1 MKAVLQKPR
10 ENQMGG
16 FFMHYA
22 LNSKLCN
29 DFEVL
34 EVGKLPPRSY
44 FIPFSSRKE
53 AFSCSLL
60 EKRYSSSYVKV
71 LNGLW
76 DFAYYD
82 NPNDLPLSFD
92 TSNVDFD
99 KIDVPSCW
107 QFRGY
112 GKPAYINLRYPFR
125 YNPPKVPTN
134 EPVKGYF
141 SVLDGFKRAPEGEYN
156 HIGLYRTFF
165 NVEDDV
171 EVVSKQYVLSFLGVC
186 SCLELYVNG
195 AFVGYSEESHNTA
208 EFDISKYIKKGQN
221 ELLVLVRRW
230 CNGTYLE
237 CQDMFRNNGIFR
249 DVLLRISNKAHI
261 WDIDFNTSKHDG
273 LYDATVIVKTK
284 GSLDVTVRLEGF
296 GLSLQETLSAN
307 NSSKNSKNENVND
320 VSNSVFDNT
329 LTFNFKNLKVNEW
342 NAETPNLYDVC
353 IETQDECIR
362 QREGFKDVCIKKRV
376 FLVNGKAI
384 KLKGVN
390 HHDTNPKNGYCMTP
404 KEIERD
410 IKLCKEFNIDTIRTS
425 HYAPDPLLLE
435 LASEYGIYIINEVD
449 LETHGVYVQ
458 KLPPSMNWLS
468 NNPKWKSRY
477 VDRAIR
483 HFNRDKV
490 LATPVVMWSLGNES
504 GDGCNTYAMYEYFKS
519 VSKIPVHYE
528 SAVHAKRKAYDVA
541 SQMYPPV
548 DAVKVAGDGTSKVK
562 QFNDRPYF
570 LCEYAHAMGVG
581 PGNIEGYWKEIY
593 SHESLMG
600 GCVWEMLDH
609 AVLHDDGSYTYGGD
623 HGEWIHDG
631 NFCVDGIFYPNRE
644 PSTGAWV
651 VRHAYR
657 PIRISWVKDLEFE
670 IFNTTG
676 FTNGS
681 SFKISVKIGSLP
693 SFDYVPNVAPL
704 QKTVVDFYPI
714 IEKSMDICDSK
725 IMDSYLTNGI
735 FEFRTYKNNIEVGVD
750 QIEFGKISL
759 STVASL
765 ASSTANS
772 TGNALELVKTIAG
785 ERPATILFRAATDND
800 KPLFRPNPMKKWYS
814 QKEEVFETKI
824 LDNGNGVVMSNIMA
838 AGNRFLC
845 VDTYT
850 KCEPHEGFDGA
861 VNISCILHSVSARG
875 FIPRFG
881 KTFKM
886 DSSFDN
892 VHWFGRAKESY
903 IDMKEQSPIE
913 ECFSHVLNMTEPNIR
928 PQESGNRCD
937 TRWVELENDVLILR
951 FDAVKEP
958 FNLGIKPY
966 SDLEL
971 TNMKHRSDEVRTG
984 TYVTLS
990 AFQQGIG
997 TGSCGPYTLKEHM
1010 FSAKKDYE
1018 LNFILSWKKKK

>member
-1 MKAVLQKPR
+1 
-10 ENQMGG
+10 
-16 FFMHYA
+16 MHYE

-29 DFEVL
+29 DFDVL

-44 FIPFSSRKE
+44 FIPFVSRKE
-53 AFSCSLL
+53 ALSCSLL
-60 EKRYSSSYVKV
+60 EKRYSSSLVKV
-71 LNGLW
+71 LNGMW

-82 NPNDLPLSFD
+82 NPNDLPLDFD
-92 TSNVDFD
+92 TSKVNFD

-112 GKPAYINLRYPFR
+112 GKPAYINLRYAFR

-165 NVEDDV
+165 EVEKVVNVENVEDI
-171 EVVSKQYVLSFLGVC
+171 SKKYVLSFLGVC

-208 EFDISKYIKKGQN
+208 EFDISNYIKTGQN
-221 ELLVLVRRW
+221 ELVVLVRRW

-261 WDIDFNTSKHDG
+261 WDIDFTTSKHDG
-273 LYDATVIVKTK
+273 LYDATVVVKTK
-284 GSLDVTVRLEGF
+284 GSLDVSVSLEGF
-296 GLSLQETLSAN
+296 RLSLQETLSAN
-307 NSSKNSKNENVND
+307 KSTSVPVNKVKEVNEVKEKPNV
-320 VSNSVFDNT
+320 VYDNT
-329 LTFNFKNLKVNEW
+329 LVFTFKNLEVNEW
-342 NAETPNLYDVC
+342 NAETPNLYDVF
-353 IETQDECIR
+353 IETKEECIH
-362 QREGFKDVCIKKRV
+362 QKVGFKDIGIKGRV
-376 FLVNGKAI
+376 FLVNSKAI

-390 HHDTNPKNGYCMTP
+390 HHDTNPQNGYCMTP
-404 KEIERD
+404 MEIERD
-410 IKLCKEFNIDTIRTS
+410 VKLCKEFNIDTIRTS

-435 LASEYGIYIINEVD
+435 LAAQYGLYIVDEVD

-468 NNPKWKSRY
+468 NNPKWKARY
-477 VDRAIR
+477 VDRAVR
-483 HFNRDKV
+483 HFNRDKI
-490 LATPVVMWSLGNES
+490 LATPIVMWSLGNES

-519 VSKIPVHYE
+519 VSNLPVHYE
-528 SAVHAKRKAYDVA
+528 SAVHAKRKAYDIA

-548 DAVKVAGDGTSKVK
+548 CDVKAAGDGTSKVAK
-562 QFNDRPYF
+562 FNDRPYF

-600 GCVWEMLDH
+600 GCVWEMFDH
-609 AVLHDDGSYTYGGD
+609 AVLHEDGSYTYGGD
-623 HGEWIHDG
+623 HGEWIHDS
-631 NFCVDGIFYPNRE
+631 NFCVDGIFYPSRE
-644 PSTGAWV
+644 PSTGAWI

-657 PIRISWVKDLEFE
+657 PIRISWVEGLKFE

-676 FTNGS
+676 FTEGN
-681 SFKISVKIGSLP
+681 SFKIAVKLGDLP
-693 SFDYVPNVAPL
+693 VFDYVPNVAPL
-704 QKTVVDFYPI
+704 QKIIVDF
-714 IEKSMDICDSK
+714 S
-725 IMDSYLTNGI
+725 SYGIVNGLCT
-735 FEFRTYKNNIEVGVD
+735 FRTYNKDGLEVGVD
-750 QIEFGKISL
+750 QIELGETKLPQVVSL
-759 STVASL
+759 LSDICNSQGAFNKNCNKD
-765 ASSTANS
+765 ANKK
-772 TGNALELVKTIAG
+772 ALELVKTFAV
-785 ERPATILFRAATDND
+785 EPSTILFRAATDND
-800 KPLFRPNPMKKWYS
+800 KPLFRPSPMKKWYS
-814 QKEEVFETKI
+814 QKEEIFETKN
-824 LDNGNGVVMSNIMA
+824 LENGNSVVMSNIIA

-850 KCEPHEGFDGA
+850 RCKMHDGFDGA
-861 VNISCILHSVSARG
+861 VSISSILHPVSTRG

-881 KTFKM
+881 KTFKLN
-886 DSSFDN
+886 SSFND
-892 VHWFGRAKESY
+892 VRWFGREKESY

-913 ECFSHVLNMTEPNIR
+913 VCSSHVLDMTEPNIR

-937 TRWVELENDVLILR
+937 TRWVEIENDSLILR
-951 FDAVKEP
+951 FDAIKVP
-958 FNLGIKPY
+958 FDLGIKHY

-971 TNMKHRSDEVRTG
+971 TTMKHRSDEVRTG

-997 TGSCGPYTLKEHM
+997 TGSCGPYTLKEYM

-1018 LNFILSWKKKK
+1018 LNFILSWKKK